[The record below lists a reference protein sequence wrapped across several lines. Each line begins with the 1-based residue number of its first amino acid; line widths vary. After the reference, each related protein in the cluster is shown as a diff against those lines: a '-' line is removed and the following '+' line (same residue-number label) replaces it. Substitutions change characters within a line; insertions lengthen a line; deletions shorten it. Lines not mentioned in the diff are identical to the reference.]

1 MLCCSLHATV
11 PESSPVGNGA
21 AAARKVGRVLD
32 TSPLTAA
39 VERFADR
46 LRAMPQSRLRQG
58 AAAEA
63 LELARELSV
72 RAQALEAPRQGAGAA
87 PAREMPDAGV
97 FVVGDQ
103 VAVAGLDLAQAL
115 RAAAAEE
122 PSGPPETAKAPSGML
137 DEAVRLVE
145 RAEARATR

>member
-1 MLCCSLHATV
+1 M
-11 PESSPVGNGA
+11 
-21 AAARKVGRVLD
+21 LD

-46 LRAMPQSRLRQG
+46 LRAMPQSRLQQG

-72 RAQALEAPRQGAGAA
+72 RAQALEAARQGAGAA

-103 VAVAGLDLAQAL
+103 VAVAGLDLAEAL
-115 RAAAAEE
+115 RAAAEGPAAE
-122 PSGPPETAKAPSGML
+122 GPLGFPETAKAPSGMA

-145 RAEARATR
+145 QAEARATR

>member
-1 MLCCSLHATV
+1 M
-11 PESSPVGNGA
+11 
-21 AAARKVGRVLD
+21 LD
-32 TSPLTAA
+32 TSPLIAA

-46 LRAMPQSRLRQG
+46 LRAMPQSRLQRG
-58 AAAEA
+58 AAAEG

-72 RAQALEAPRQGAGAA
+72 RAQALEAPQRGAGAA

-103 VAVAGLDLAQAL
+103 VAVAGLDLAEAL
-115 RAAAAEE
+115 RAAAE
-122 PSGPPETAKAPSGML
+122 GPLGLPGTAKAPSEML

-145 RAEARATR
+145 RAEAGATR

>member
-1 MLCCSLHATV
+1 M
-11 PESSPVGNGA
+11 
-21 AAARKVGRVLD
+21 LD

-46 LRAMPQSRLRQG
+46 LRAMPQSRLQQG
-58 AAAEA
+58 AAARA

-72 RAQALEAPRQGAGAA
+72 RSQALEAHREGAGAA

-103 VAVAGLDLAQAL
+103 VAVAGLDLAEAL
-115 RAAAAEE
+115 RAVGAE
-122 PSGPPETAKAPSGML
+122 GAPETAGAPSVML
-137 DEAVRLVE
+137 DEAVWLVE
-145 RAEARATR
+145 RAEAGAAR